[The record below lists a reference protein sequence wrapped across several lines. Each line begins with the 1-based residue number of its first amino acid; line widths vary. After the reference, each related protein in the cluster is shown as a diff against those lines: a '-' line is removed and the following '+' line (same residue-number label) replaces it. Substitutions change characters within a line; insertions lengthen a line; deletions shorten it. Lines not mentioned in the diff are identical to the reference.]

1 MEGELA
7 SLMEVYHLVK
17 KAGRSATLTFSSKR
31 GSASIVKLEIE
42 LDDAAPPSA
51 STSSLPSTPV
61 APAPGSQRR
70 QRRSK
75 AKKAKANARAAL
87 HQAAQAAP
95 TSASP
100 ASGGAP
106 LPPPP
111 PPPPS
116 PPASRRLVTTVGRK
130 ASSGPSFSQLDGAIE
145 TSSSWVWPSWWS
157 VGKSW
162 RGVWNLWWTQSGGHL
177 LFPLPRWQWLLQCK
191 WKEKKLKA
199 KMDSTNWTPLWFMS
213 SSSVV
218 LFNARWYIF
227 RHVTMFS
234 LINIDKKNG

>member
-1 MEGELA
+1 MRGHSFLQLLFTFNCSDSEQKMEGELA
-7 SLMEVYHLVK
+7 SLMEVYYLVK

-31 GSASIVKLEIE
+31 CSASIVKLEIE

-111 PPPPS
+111 PPPPP

-130 ASSGPSFSQLDGAIE
+130 ASSGPSFSQLDGVTE
-145 TSSSWVWPSWWS
+145 TSSPFDLDDTRDLLDEALARVE
-157 VGKSW
+157 
-162 RGVWNLWWTQSGGHL
+162 GVCETCDGHKVEDTCYFL
-177 LFPLPRWQWLLQCK
+177 CQGDSDCYQIIPPFCNGCK

-199 KMDSTNWTPLWFMS
+199 KMDSTN
-213 SSSVV
+213 
-218 LFNARWYIF
+218 
-227 RHVTMFS
+227 
-234 LINIDKKNG
+234 